1 MPYPEP
7 GHTAFPSGRKDYHRN
22 VFFCKGVGWY
32 NYVSNTR
39 YSIGKG
45 GTMIARYTRPE
56 MGKLWDLENKYRK
69 WLDVEI
75 AACEAWAELGEIP
88 RDALSSIKKK
98 AMFNVNK
105 IDEIEKVVKH
115 DVIAFLTSVA
125 QSLGPESRFIHKG
138 LTSSDILDTALALL
152 MREAA
157 NVIIQDIIELM
168 DVLKKQAY
176 KYKETLMIGRSHGV
190 HAEPMTFGIK
200 FALWYEDMKRNL
212 YRVKRAREAI
222 SVGKLSG
229 AVGTF
234 SNVPPAVEEKVCKK
248 LGLKPEPVATQVV
261 QRDRHAEYLL
271 AFALVAASVEKIA
284 LEIRHLQ
291 RTEVLEAEEPF
302 MAGQKGSS
310 AMPHKRNP
318 IGCENLS
325 GLARL
330 VRSNALAALENV
342 ALWHERD
349 ISHSSVERVIIP
361 DSSIL
366 TDYMLNR
373 MKAIIDKLHVYPKR
387 MKENMAMSFGL
398 FNSQRVMLALIDKG
412 LDRDYAYDIVQRNAM
427 KSWKTG
433 SQFRKLLSR
442 DADIKRYLTAKDID
456 AIFDLKYYLKNTD
469 YIFKRVFGQKR

>member
-1 MPYPEP
+1 
-7 GHTAFPSGRKDYHRN
+7 
-22 VFFCKGVGWY
+22 
-32 NYVSNTR
+32 
-39 YSIGKG
+39 
-45 GTMIARYTRPE
+45 MIARYTRPE
-56 MGKLWDLENKYRK
+56 MGSLWDLEKKYRT
-69 WLDVEI
+69 WLDIEI

-88 RDALSSIKKK
+88 REAVSTIKKR
-98 AMFNVNK
+98 ASFDIRA

-115 DVIAFLTSVA
+115 DVIAFLTSVSR
-125 QSLGPESRFIHKG
+125 SLGPESRFIHKG

-152 MREAA
+152 MRGAA
-157 NVIIQDIIELM
+157 DIIARDIVVLM

-176 KYKETLMIGRSHGV
+176 KYKNTLMIGRSHGV

-200 FALWYEDMKRNL
+200 FALWYTDMKRNL
-212 YRVKRAREAI
+212 SRIRKAKDIVSI
-222 SVGKLSG
+222 GKLSG

-248 LGLKPEPVATQVV
+248 LGLKPEPVATQIV

-271 AFALVAASVEKIA
+271 TLAMIAASVEKIA
-284 LEIRHLQ
+284 VEIRHLQ

-325 GLARL
+325 GLARI
-330 VRSNALAALENV
+330 VRANALAALENI

-366 TDYMLNR
+366 TDYMLHR
-373 MKAIIDKLHVYPKR
+373 IAGILEKLHVYPKK
-387 MKENMAMSFGL
+387 MKENMAGSFGL

-412 LDRDYAYDIVQRNAM
+412 LNRDAAYDIVQRNAM

-433 SQFRKLLSR
+433 THFRKMLSR
-442 DADIKRYLTAKDID
+442 DPDIKKYLTAQDMEN
-456 AIFDLKYYLKNTD
+456 IFDLAYYLKHVD
-469 YIFKRVFGQKR
+469 YIFKRAFG